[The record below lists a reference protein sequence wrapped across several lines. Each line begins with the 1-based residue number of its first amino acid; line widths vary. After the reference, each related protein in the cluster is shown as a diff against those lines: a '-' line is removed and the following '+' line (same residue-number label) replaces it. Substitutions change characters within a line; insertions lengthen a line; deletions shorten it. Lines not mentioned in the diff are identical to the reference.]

1 MNLEVTDLET
11 SEIVWADNVEIARE
25 SSKPIIGW

>member
-1 MNLEVTDLET
+1 MNLEITDLET
-11 SEIVWADNVEIARE
+11 GEISWADNVEIARE